1 MWPISNL
8 TNIFG
13 VFDSMISQS
22 SVETPPK
29 KQKDAR
35 EAHKNPRFNKRIFLS
50 PPHMGG
56 KEEDYVA
63 QAFSTNWIAPGGP
76 NVDAFENEFA
86 SYVGTESA
94 VAVSSGTA
102 AIHLSLRLLG
112 VEQDDTVFCS
122 SLTFIGSASPILYLG
137 AHPVFID
144 SEPETWNMSP
154 PALNRAFK
162 QAERTGKMPKA
173 VVIVNLYGQSADMDA
188 LKSIC
193 NRYHVPVIE
202 DAAESLGATYKSS
215 FSGTLGK
222 LGVFSFNG
230 NKIIT
235 TSGGGMLVSHDSR
248 LIEKAKYWANQAKD
262 PAMHY
267 QHSEL
272 GYNYRMSNILAGIG
286 RGQLKVLHE
295 RIEAKRTIFARYQE
309 ALQDMPGL
317 SFMPEANFGKSNR
330 WLTVL
335 TIDPKATGYSARD
348 LVNALEARN
357 IEARPVWKPLH
368 LQPLFKN
375 CDYIPHSPDR
385 SISEQL
391 FHSGICL
398 PSGSNLSVEDQQ
410 RIINTF
416 HAIKSF

>member
-1 MWPISNL
+1 
-8 TNIFG
+8 
-13 VFDSMISQS
+13 MISQF
-22 SVETPPK
+22 SVESPPK
-29 KQKDAR
+29 KKKDASGPNL
-35 EAHKNPRFNKRIFLS
+35 NPRFNKRIFLS

-94 VAVSSGTA
+94 VALSSGTA

-112 VEQDDTVFCS
+112 VDQDDTVFCS

-137 AHPVFID
+137 ANPVFID

-154 PALNRAFK
+154 PALTRAFK
-162 QAERTGKMPKA
+162 KAEQTGKMPKA
-173 VVIVNLYGQSADMDA
+173 VVIVNLYGQSADIDA
-188 LKSIC
+188 LKAIC

-202 DAAESLGATYKSS
+202 DAAESLGATYKSR

-272 GYNYRMSNILAGIG
+272 GYNYRMSNVLAGIG
-286 RGQLKVLHE
+286 RGQLRVLHE
-295 RIEAKRTIFARYQE
+295 RMDAKRSVFKRYHE
-309 ALQDMPGL
+309 ALHTIPGL
-317 SFMPEANFGKSNR
+317 EFMPEASFGRSNR

-335 TIDPKATGYSARD
+335 TVDPKKTGYSARD

-375 CDYIPHSPDR
+375 CDYIPHSPNE
-385 SISEQL
+385 SVSERL
-391 FHSGICL
+391 FETGICL
-398 PSGSNLSVEDQQ
+398 PSGSNLTVEDQH
-410 RIINTF
+410 RVINTF
-416 HAIKSF
+416 HAIKNF